1 MSATAA
7 LSPAEAL
14 ALPAMPTVKQA
25 FAALNIG
32 QSAGYQLIQD
42 NAFPI
47 EVLRLGHNL
56 RVRRADLLAV
66 MGLDDQANDDDAAAP
81 AA

>member
-1 MSATAA
+1 MSTVAA
-7 LSPAEAL
+7 LSPAEVL

-32 QSAGYQLIQD
+32 ESAGYQLIRTEE
-42 NAFPI
+42 FPV
-47 EVLRLGHNL
+47 EVLRLGRNL
-56 RVRRADLLAV
+56 RVRRADLLNV
-66 MGLDDQANDDDAAAP
+66 MGLSDRPADEAQP